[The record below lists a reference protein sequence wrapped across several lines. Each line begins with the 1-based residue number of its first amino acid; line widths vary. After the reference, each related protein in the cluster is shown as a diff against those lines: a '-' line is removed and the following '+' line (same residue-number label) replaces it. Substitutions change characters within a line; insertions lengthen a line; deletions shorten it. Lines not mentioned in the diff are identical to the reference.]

1 MKLYDKWRQFQYY
14 TIIGITSLV
23 ALFFLPMIGSEA
35 GLAWTVPTTTAG
47 WVVYVTS
54 KLLVATI
61 NILIFHCFIQ
71 QAKINIQ
78 EDPKYIEA
86 TEILDK
92 AFKHDTESLRSPG
105 EYLRATYGKKGATI
119 FITSVLSAVGLT
131 QAVLTFDWISML
143 TYFFTILMGIIFGIL
158 QMNQTEEYWTMEY
171 WKYAKKTKEAMELAE
186 KELAKQKH
194 DLANSTRRADV
205 LESTDSDCPT
215 GDSSESVVLDSVQ

>member
-14 TIIGITSLV
+14 VIIGVTSLV

-35 GLAWTVPTTTAG
+35 GLAWAVPTTVAG

-78 EDPKYIEA
+78 DDPKYIEA

-92 AFKHDTESLRSPG
+92 AFNHDTESLRSPG
-105 EYLRATYGKKGATI
+105 EYLRATYGKKGVTI
-119 FITSVLSAVGLT
+119 FVTSVLSAVGLT

-171 WKYAKKTKEAMELAE
+171 WKYAKKVKEAMELAK
-186 KELAKQKH
+186 KEPIKQG
-194 DLANSTRRADV
+194 DDMANDIRGVDV
-205 LESTDSDCPT
+205 LESSDSNGFIGDTD
-215 GDSSESVVLDSVQ
+215 